1 MDYTLFAYK
10 NKESNSPEEAKE
22 RGAEWEI
29 GTFITDSEITLGDVQ
44 GRHQGLTGSPDM
56 SIFNARVDTA
66 LGMAEMFGYTGDVAL
81 YVSDDNGK
89 PVFMDKGDGWE
100 ECKAVC
106 KYCGGNCPNE
116 SDAANT
122 CDGFQGDIDGLYSD
136 DSEEEPK
143 TCPECGGVMK
153 FAMLSDSVGN
163 GLHEGHEC
171 TDCGHAE

>member
-1 MDYTLFAYK
+1 MDYTIFAYK
-10 NKESNSPEEAKE
+10 NKESYDPTEAKE

-29 GTFITDSEITLGDVQ
+29 GTFTTDVAITLGDVQ
-44 GRHQGLTGSPDM
+44 GRHQGLNGSPDM
-56 SIFNARVDTA
+56 SIYNARVDTA
-66 LGMAEMFGYTGDVAL
+66 MGMCEMFGETDSVAL
-81 YVSDDNGK
+81 YVADDEGK
-89 PVFMDKGDGWE
+89 PLFVDKGDGWE

-136 DSEEEPK
+136 DSEEENK
-143 TCPECGGVMK
+143 CPECGGVMK
-153 FAMLSDSVGN
+153 FAMLPDSVGN

-171 TDCGHAE
+171 PDCGHAE